1 MLGSPPLA
9 TLICRKLHTQA
20 FNVSPSALRFRNI
33 LQLLT
38 PCFWSSP
45 GWACRCR
52 RPPATPSH
60 PLDNAYTNDTTP
72 SPLRL
77 YCVDTHNH
85 SPLDIF
91 RRNDIPTLAIS
102 ISMQPYY
109 VRVGLGG
116 NKDSYLATLFSLHRP
131 QRLIEF
137 FPLFF
142 SIPISVSR
150 PDKNDIRPLPTFFW
164 EGREKWAAIAG
175 AFFSIHIHHHLS
187 LLHLRPSQPLPT
199 SPSINNLRRGRGSG
213 PIG

>member
-1 MLGSPPLA
+1 MFPLLPFASEIFCSSSHPAFGLLRVEHVDAAGRLPPL
-9 TLICRKLHTQA
+9 
-20 FNVSPSALRFRNI
+20 
-33 LQLLT
+33 
-38 PCFWSSP
+38 
-45 GWACRCR
+45 
-52 RPPATPSH
+52 
-60 PLDNAYTNDTTP
+60 TP

-91 RRNDIPTLAIS
+91 RRNDIPTLTIS

-116 NKDSYLATLFSLHRP
+116 NKNSYLATLFSLHRP

-164 EGREKWAAIAG
+164 EGRGKWAAIAG
-175 AFFSIHIHHHLS
+175 AFFFIHIHHHLS